1 MNKELP
7 KFQQVQFEFSKSL
20 RNPAKFKSPEGIE
33 ARRMKVYQD
42 LFYNNIEGFCSNGF
56 PVLHSLTSDEKWQ
69 RMVRGFFTDYRAE
82 SPYFIEIAKEFLT
95 YLSEHREPESDDL
108 PFMLELAH
116 WEWMEVATVSAKE
129 NILAIAHD
137 RNGVLMNEP
146 VVVSPLAHSL
156 VYEYPVHRIGQSYIP
171 QESPVTP
178 TFLLISR
185 NRKHELDFMEANS
198 MTYRLLEI
206 FIEHLQQDQQI
217 TGKEALEQ
225 LIVETQF
232 PNPEQLLN
240 GGQQILTS
248 LLERDIILGTA

>member
-20 RNPAKFKSPEGIE
+20 RNPAKFKSPDGIE

-56 PVLHSLTSDEKWQ
+56 PILHSLTSDEKWH

-82 SPYFIEIAKEFLT
+82 SPYFVEIAKEFLS
-95 YLSEHREPESDDL
+95 YLSEHRASEADDL

-116 WEWMEVATVSAKE
+116 WEWMEVETVSAKVD
-129 NILAIAHD
+129 ILGIPHD
-137 RNGVLMNEP
+137 RNGDLMNEL

-171 QESPVTP
+171 QEPPATP

-198 MTYRLLEI
+198 MTYRLLDI
-206 FIEHLQQDQQI
+206 FIEHLQEGRQI
-217 TGKEALEQ
+217 AGRVALEQ
-225 LIVETQF
+225 LIEETQF
-232 PNPEQLLN
+232 PQPEQLLN